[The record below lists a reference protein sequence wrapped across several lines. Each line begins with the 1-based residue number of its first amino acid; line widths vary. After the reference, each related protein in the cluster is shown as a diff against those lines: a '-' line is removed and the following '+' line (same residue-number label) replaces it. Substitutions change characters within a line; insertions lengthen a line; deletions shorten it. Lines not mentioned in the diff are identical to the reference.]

1 MNVHDDLDF
10 VPRVVIASL
19 CAKYRTLNIEEKKQF
34 LLILARDL
42 HVDTAVVRICISMCL
57 VPSTSRTVTC
67 TSTCHV
73 SYIPAPAKPRVLHRQ
88 RGPRAT
94 EGQ

>member
-1 MNVHDDLDF
+1 MHLRTIDF

-42 HVDTAVVRICISMCL
+42 HVDTAVVCLTMCL
-57 VPSTSRTVTC
+57 VTPLIIRTVTC
-67 TSTCHV
+67 N
-73 SYIPAPAKPRVLHRQ
+73 RL
-88 RGPRAT
+88 
-94 EGQ
+94 

>member
-1 MNVHDDLDF
+1 MYVCALDF

-42 HVDTAVVRICISMCL
+42 HVDTAVVCM
-57 VPSTSRTVTC
+57 
-67 TSTCHV
+67 
-73 SYIPAPAKPRVLHRQ
+73 RVCVL
-88 RGPRAT
+88 
-94 EGQ
+94 

>member
-1 MNVHDDLDF
+1 MHLRMVDF

-42 HVDTAVVRICISMCL
+42 HVDTTVVCLSMCL
-57 VPSTSRTVTC
+57 VTSLIIKTVAC
-67 TSTCHV
+67 N
-73 SYIPAPAKPRVLHRQ
+73 RL
-88 RGPRAT
+88 
-94 EGQ
+94 